1 MKKNINFN
9 GKEKTAMDEKQNN
22 ILNLN
27 YNIMPKD
34 YIKTDILEDIPN
46 IINSLIGFNNIGNSC
61 YANSIMQLLLHSE
74 IFLNNLENNIG
85 EIKEQYKSIS
95 YSIHL
100 ILLDIIDASTKGVKY
115 INIFSFLYL
124 LGLGHKSYSGYI
136 QHDAQEFL
144 RILLNDI
151 SSEMNQNK
159 KNRNYTEIIYTNLKD
174 KIQSEKEF
182 EKFSNS
188 KEKSFITELFNSVI
202 LTKHLCKCNEETY
215 SFNNILLNT
224 L

>member
-1 MKKNINFN
+1 MQLGKSRIINWVNFINFIKLESERTIEKLLNNSNINKSFFNKDKMNKNINFN
-9 GKEKTAMDEKQNN
+9 DKEKTAMDEKQNN

-61 YANSIMQLLLHSE
+61 YANSIMQLLFYSE

-100 ILLDIIDASTKGVKY
+100 ILLDIIDENTKGVKY
-115 INIFSFLYL
+115 IDIFSF
-124 LGLGHKSYSGYI
+124 
-136 QHDAQEFL
+136 
-144 RILLNDI
+144 
-151 SSEMNQNK
+151 
-159 KNRNYTEIIYTNLKD
+159 
-174 KIQSEKEF
+174 
-182 EKFSNS
+182 
-188 KEKSFITELFNSVI
+188 FIFIRVGT
-202 LTKHLCKCNEETY
+202 
-215 SFNNILLNT
+215 
-224 L
+224 